1 VLLGLPSF
9 LESPPSPI
17 RKEQA
22 FKRQPNMTKQNIIRL
37 GKSLY
42 TEAEN
47 RRKSSK
53 SRQKRQRYAR
63 SYS

>member
-1 VLLGLPSF
+1 
-9 LESPPSPI
+9 
-17 RKEQA
+17 
-22 FKRQPNMTKQNIIRL
+22 MTKQNIIRL